1 MAFLSQKHRENLR
14 IITHVSTIPQRKK
27 VAQKRQ
33 SESEGRQGLPERE
46 AVEGDAHTGSW
57 MRSRLRGQMKYLRYL
72 NAKRSPKSDLCVE
85 VSGLEPKLAEPKSV
99 VLPLHHTSIP
109 IHKYKYFSVYGNKY
123 FSHSAPTESRKID
136 VQENHYF
143 LKLRYF
149 PLTIPLLS
157 I

>member
-1 MAFLSQKHRENLR
+1 MAFLYQKHIENLR
-14 IITHVSTIPQRKK
+14 IITHVSTIPQCKK

-33 SESEGRQGLPERE
+33 SESEGRQGLQERE

-57 MRSRLRGQMKYLRYL
+57 MQSRLRGMKYLRYL

-109 IHKYKYFSVYGNKY
+109 IYKYKYFSVYSNKY

-143 LKLRYF
+143 IKLRYF

>member
-14 IITHVSTIPQRKK
+14 ITTHISDTSTQKGR
-27 VAQKRQ
+27 QKRR

-46 AVEGDAHTGSW
+46 AVEDDAHTGSW
-57 MRSRLRGQMKYLRYL
+57 MRSRLRGMKYLRYL

-109 IHKYKYFSVYGNKY
+109 IYKYKYFSVYGNKY
-123 FSHSAPTESRKID
+123 FSHSVLTESRKID

-143 LKLRYF
+143 IKLRYF